1 VIPKICRFK
10 WRTIVPEKNLVFVLV
25 STQTQRLQLLDAVEN
40 NLLRCR
46 KQEAPPSWRWTLA
59 ASNYPR
65 SPAYSVAEWDL
76 ADRKPVCGAVL
87 QSLCG

>member
-1 VIPKICRFK
+1 VIPTICRIK

-59 ASNYPR
+59 ADSYSR
-65 SPAYSVAEWDL
+65 SPAYSVAEWHL
-76 ADRKPVCGAVL
+76 ADPKPVCSAVL
-87 QSLCG
+87 EGLCG